1 MKKAMVSLVVLL
13 ALLASC
19 GGRHERARAVYY
31 WQTTLRLDTTERDFL
46 ERHNIKKVY
55 CRYFD
60 VVIGDNGQPHPN
72 ATLAFDDSFPK
83 EVEAVPVVYILNDC
97 MRQRND
103 SLAEMIFHRVAQ
115 MNEANGVANV
125 GELQIDCDW
134 SQGTRRT
141 FFNFMATM
149 LGLCH
154 DHGMRLSA
162 TIRLHQLSQ
171 EPPPADYGVLMFY
184 NTGDVSKLSVSKPI
198 LDIKD
203 VAPYLKYL
211 RTYKLPLSAAYP
223 LFTWRVLFRGGRYVG
238 IMHGDDDLPVLPGDS
253 VAVRQP
259 SINDILNAKAA
270 VEKARGDTNDE
281 IILFDLNDNNIKR
294 FRHEDFELIYN
305 KP

>member
-1 MKKAMVSLVVLL
+1 MKKAIVSLVVLL

-19 GGRHERARAVYY
+19 GGRRNEARAAYY
-31 WQTTLRLDTTERDFL
+31 WQTTLRLDSAERVFL
-46 ERHNIKKVY
+46 ERHNINKVY

-60 VVIGDNGQPHPN
+60 VVTGDDGRPRPN
-72 ATLAFDDSFPK
+72 ATLAFDDSFPNGV
-83 EVEAVPVVYILNDC
+83 EVVPVVYILNDC
-97 MRQRND
+97 MRQRSD
-103 SLAEMIFHRVAQ
+103 SLAQMIFRRVAQ
-115 MNEANGVANV
+115 MNEANGVDNV

-134 SQGTRRT
+134 TPSTRRA
-141 FFNFMATM
+141 FFSFMATM
-149 LGLCH
+149 LELCH

-171 EPPPADYGVLMFY
+171 EPPPADHGVLMVY
-184 NTGDVSKLSVSKPI
+184 NTGDVRKLSVSKPI

-203 VAPYLKYL
+203 VVPYLKYL
-211 RTYKLPLSAAYP
+211 KTYKLPLSAAYP

-259 SINDILNAKAA
+259 SIDDILNAKAA
-270 VEKARGDTNDE
+270 VEKARGDANDE
-281 IILFDLNDNNIKR
+281 IILFDLNDDNIKR